1 MTPSPKFDPAAWQP
15 KIHMVQYPWT
25 TASPSWCLPD
35 SQPAHRLLADPLQG
49 GLPA

>member
-15 KIHMVQYPWT
+15 KIDMVQYT
-25 TASPSWCLPD
+25 LDNGLTILVLPD
-35 SQPAHRLLADPLQG
+35 GQPAHRFPADPLQG